1 MRSIKKKTPLRR
13 RHRPAG
19 MDGELFRRTFDR
31 HPWAM
36 LLLEPPKMDG
46 DWADAV
52 VVAVNQAGEKLMGLS
67 RDQLTGKKWGSV
79 RPEDA
84 QWLNGKR
91 SIWEMGE
98 QEVTAV
104 RYDRSLERTIILR
117 VFALRDAAG
126 AFCVTIAETDEA
138 PDPAQA
144 GLLADMER
152 SFQYRIT
159 HDSLTGLLNR
169 EGMRTAMER
178 CFDQADGRL
187 MAAMFLDLDNF
198 KMVNDMYGHE
208 TGDEYIR
215 QVGLLLRGTCPR
227 RCLVSRLSG
236 DEFLIMDPAPVNR
249 EDFRKLAETILRQ
262 MSSLR
267 QNEFIE
273 IKTSVGLAYYPENA
287 QDRSTLMSMAD
298 IAMYKAKT
306 DGGNRFTEYADT
318 MKLDML
324 DEYQLKKDLRTAL
337 AEGQLSAWY
346 QPVVDA
352 RTGRIMSFE
361 TLVRWEHPR
370 RGLLIPGQF
379 IPVARRAGL
388 LPMVDLYMIG
398 KALAFARTINAG
410 RESRIRVA
418 VNVDV
423 SELLNDDFV
432 EQVISLA
439 RSSQAERG
447 LLRLEIKE
455 GDAARDLDALSERID
470 RLSDVGVGVALDDF
484 GRSHSSMSLIG
495 SCKFDIIKMNDEYT
509 KRNDVP
515 LRRQMLQMLMGIS
528 REMGF
533 SVVMEG
539 VETPEQ
545 DRAAQDIGCPY
556 VQGHFIARPIPERDI
571 MQWLARN
578 DGERIENG

>member
-1 MRSIKKKTPLRR
+1 MRFIRLNRPLRR
-13 RHRPAG
+13 RRRPAG
-19 MDGELFRRTFDR
+19 MDGELFWRIFDR
-31 HPWAM
+31 HPQAM
-36 LLLEPPKMDG
+36 LLLQPPERGG
-46 DWADAV
+46 DWTEAV
-52 VVAVNQAGEKLMGLS
+52 VVAVNRAGEKLTGLPGD
-67 RDQLTGKKWGSV
+67 RLTGKKWGSV

-84 QWLNGKR
+84 HWLNGTR
-91 SIWEMGE
+91 PIGEMGE
-98 QEVTAV
+98 QEVTAA
-104 RYDRSLERTIILR
+104 RFDRSSERTVILR
-117 VFALRDAAG
+117 AFAPRGAAG
-126 AFCVTIAETDEA
+126 AVCVTVAETDAA

-144 GLLADMER
+144 GLLGDMER

-198 KMVNDMYGHE
+198 KLVNDMYGHE

-236 DEFLIMDPAPVNR
+236 DEFLIMDPAPAGR
-249 EDFRKLAETILRQ
+249 EGFRELAGNILRQ
-262 MSSLR
+262 VSSLR

-306 DGGNRFTEYADT
+306 EGGNRFAEYADT

-324 DEYQLKKDLRTAL
+324 DEYQLKKDLRAAL
-337 AEGQLSAWY
+337 ADGQLAAWY

-370 RGLLIPGQF
+370 RGLLVPGQF
-379 IPVARRAGL
+379 IPMARRAGL
-388 LPMVDLYMIG
+388 LPMVDLYMTE
-398 KALAFARTINAG
+398 KALAFARTVNAG
-410 RESRIRVA
+410 REERIRVA
-418 VNVDV
+418 VNVDAG
-423 SELLNDDFV
+423 ELLNDDFV
-432 EQVISLA
+432 EQVISLVGNSGA
-439 RSSQAERG
+439 DRG

-470 RLSDVGVGVALDDF
+470 RLSDAGVGVTLDDF
-484 GRSHSSMSLIG
+484 GRTHSSMSLVG
-495 SCKFDIIKMNDEYT
+495 SCKFDIIKMNDEFT
-509 KRNDVP
+509 KKTDMP
-515 LRRQMLQMLMGIS
+515 LRRQILHMLMSIS

-556 VQGHFIARPIPERDI
+556 VQGHFIARPVPEKDV

-578 DGERIENG
+578 DREGSGNG